1 MTGRA
6 DGFATAVEMLAALR
20 ARRVSAVELLRLHL
34 DRIGRHNPRINA
46 LVIPAVEAAGRA
58 AAAAD
63 AARARGGDA
72 PLLGLPFTVKDAVE
86 VAGLRATAG
95 VPEHAGRVST
105 ATAPVAARALGA
117 GGVLLGK
124 TNMPPWAQD
133 WQADNAVF
141 GRTNNP
147 WDLDRTPGG
156 STGGGAAAVAAGLTP
171 LELGSDLGG
180 SVRVPAAWCGVYGH
194 RPSETAVPQSGHFP
208 GASTPNTAFTLG
220 AIGPLARSA
229 EDLALALDVVAGPEE
244 DEAVAWRLEL
254 PPARTERLADLRVA
268 VLPPVDWLPVRA
280 ELGAA
285 QEELATKLANAGAL
299 VGVARPEGFDDL
311 RPHHELLQTIFACIN
326 GARTAEARRAE
337 AATFRAAAGPF
348 AEARARGRE
357 AMAFE
362 YVGLFARRERFR
374 AAYRAFFRE
383 WDVLLTPLALTEAP
397 PHSTVPMP
405 ERVIDVDGA
414 PVMQWLMNV
423 YPGLAVLSGQPA
435 TSFPVG
441 LTAEGLPIGLQ
452 AIGPYLED
460 RTPIRFADLVARE
473 FGGFRAPPG
482 FA

>member
-1 MTGRA
+1 MSYFA
-6 DGFATAVEMLAALR
+6 DYAEHAGA
-20 ARRVSAVELLRLHL
+20 
-34 DRIGRHNPRINA
+34 D
-46 LVIPAVEAAGRA
+46 AGRFFKA
-58 AAAAD
+58 TLF
-63 AARARGGDA
+63 RSGRL
-72 PLLGLPFTVKDAVE
+72 LLGLNCLEPGQAQAVHDHADQDKFYLVLEGEGAFTV
-86 VAGLRATAG
+86 G
-95 VPEHAGRVST
+95 
-105 ATAPVAARALGA
+105 
-117 GGVLLGK
+117 
-124 TNMPPWAQD
+124 
-133 WQADNAVF
+133 
-141 GRTNNP
+141 
-147 WDLDRTPGG
+147 
-156 STGGGAAAVAAGLTP
+156 
-171 LELGSDLGG
+171 
-180 SVRVPAAWCGVYGH
+180 
-194 RPSETAVPQSGHFP
+194 
-208 GASTPNTAFTLG
+208 
-220 AIGPLARSA
+220 
-229 EDLALALDVVAGPEE
+229 
-244 DEAVAWRLEL
+244 
-254 PPARTERLADLRVA
+254 
-268 VLPPVDWLPVRA
+268 
-280 ELGAA
+280 
-285 QEELATKLANAGAL
+285 
-299 VGVARPEGFDDL
+299 
-311 RPHHELLQTIFACIN
+311 
-326 GARTAEARRAE
+326 AE